1 MGTGNLHIGAL
12 GGGGSKLAARQQ
24 QRCPRTRRLV
34 LVQLLVLVAA
44 AIATDAAYPASRHTH
59 ALTHRRNS
67 TEEHGTVSDPPKRS
81 KVVRQSG
88 RMARPIPNI
97 YPSMVSLPPDLAAAK
112 QAIELIRRGEWK
124 DATAF
129 AATVKGPVARKIV
142 EWTLLRRSDSAAGF
156 QRYVAFL
163 RANPDWPS
171 LPLLR
176 RRAEAKLWQE
186 QHDGATVRRF
196 VGDESSGP
204 LGRLALARVL
214 MSEGDRDGAAKRS
227 SRSVVVGGTAGRYRG
242 RRARRFP

>member
-24 QRCPRTRRLV
+24 RRCPRTRRLV
-34 LVQLLVLVAA
+34 LVQLFVLVAA

-67 TEEHGTVSDPPKRS
+67 TEAEDRKHDTVSDPKRS
-81 KVVRQSG
+81 KVVRQSN
-88 RMARPIPNI
+88 RMARPAANV
-97 YPSMVSLPPDLAAAK
+97 YPSIERPTVSLPPDLAAAK

-124 DATAF
+124 DPTTL
-129 AATVKGPVARKIV
+129 AATVKNPVARKVV
-142 EWTLLRRSDSAAGF
+142 EWTLLRRSDSAAKF

-171 LPLLR
+171 QPLLR

-186 QHDGATVRRF
+186 QRDAATVRRF
-196 VGDESSGP
+196 VGEESSGP

-214 MSEGDRDGAAKRS
+214 M
-227 SRSVVVGGTAGRYRG
+227 
-242 RRARRFP
+242 